1 MNAYC
6 TYRTIKALAKE
17 LCALCKMHVSLIW
30 GVTKFIKKFSRFS
43 MKSSQ
48 LHYTKNLVN
57 LLCPL
62 VIKDWLI

>member
-6 TYRTIKALAKE
+6 TYRTIMALAKE
-17 LCALCKMHVSLIW
+17 LCALCKIHVSLVW
-30 GVTKFIKKFSRFS
+30 GVTKFIKEFSRFS
-43 MKSSQ
+43 MKLSQ
-48 LHYTKNLVN
+48 LHYTRNLVN